1 MQDLDSAVYNTFT
14 FTFTFTFTRI
24 FARKHFYRRLINSS
38 SSTRCFNVITDR
50 EGGPRHFAIIH
61 TICTSSDSISMAAM
75 NLDGPS
81 PFPDFGPV
89 YESDVEAELEVDQL
103 DSDSDNDDTADPT
116 KANSTSTNGTG
127 RAGERV
133 PGHTLLSAVRI
144 ENMIQ
149 ADGLRIPSPCQDH
162 P

>member
-1 MQDLDSAVYNTFT
+1 
-14 FTFTFTFTRI
+14 
-24 FARKHFYRRLINSS
+24 
-38 SSTRCFNVITDR
+38 
-50 EGGPRHFAIIH
+50 
-61 TICTSSDSISMAAM
+61 M

-81 PFPDFGPV
+81 LLPDFGPV
-89 YESDVEAELEVDQL
+89 YESDIEAELEVDQL
-103 DSDSDNDDTADPT
+103 DSDSDNDDALDPT
-116 KANSTSTNGTG
+116 NANISKNGTG

-149 ADGLRIPSPCQDH
+149 ADGLYIPSPRQDH

>member
-1 MQDLDSAVYNTFT
+1 
-14 FTFTFTFTRI
+14 
-24 FARKHFYRRLINSS
+24 
-38 SSTRCFNVITDR
+38 
-50 EGGPRHFAIIH
+50 
-61 TICTSSDSISMAAM
+61 MAAM

-81 PFPDFGPV
+81 LPADYGPV
-89 YESDVEAELEVDQL
+89 YESDIEAELEVDQL
-103 DSDSDNDDTADPT
+103 DSDSDNDDAVDPT
-116 KANSTSTNGTG
+116 KTNSTSKNGTG

-149 ADGLRIPSPCQDH
+149 ADGLCILSPRQDH

>member
-1 MQDLDSAVYNTFT
+1 
-14 FTFTFTFTRI
+14 
-24 FARKHFYRRLINSS
+24 
-38 SSTRCFNVITDR
+38 
-50 EGGPRHFAIIH
+50 
-61 TICTSSDSISMAAM
+61 MAAI

-81 PFPDFGPV
+81 LIPDFGPA
-89 YESDVEAELEVDQL
+89 YESDIEAELEVDQL
-103 DSDSDNDDTADPT
+103 DSDSDKDDAVDPT
-116 KANSTSTNGTG
+116 DANISKNGTG

-149 ADGLRIPSPCQDH
+149 ADGLCIPSPHQDR